1 MISKALLNSNA
12 EAIDLCEHLT
22 SWDIPARLT
31 VNASGNTSRYV
42 VFDSTNLTK
51 AQHANIDAVH
61 KPDYVRIDVF
71 DVYFEEE
78 VRNG

>member
-31 VNASGNTSRYV
+31 VNASGNPSRYV
-42 VFDSTNLTK
+42 ILDSANLTTEQK
-51 AQHANIDAVH
+51 LRLARLHDLMWC
-61 KPDYVRIDVF
+61 RIDLH
-71 DVYFEEE
+71 DIKLIEEL
-78 VRNG
+78 

>member
-12 EAIDLCEHLT
+12 EAIDLCEHLK

-31 VNASGNTSRYV
+31 VNVSGNSSRFV

-51 AQHANIDAVH
+51 AQHANIDAIH
-61 KPDYVRIDVF
+61 KPDYVRVCIE

-78 VRNG
+78 VANV

>member
-12 EAIDLCEHLT
+12 EAIDLCEHLK

-31 VNASGNTSRYV
+31 VNASGNPSRYV

-51 AQHANIDAVH
+51 AQRVSIDEIH
-61 KPDYVRIDVF
+61 KPDYVRVCIE

-78 VRNG
+78 V

>member
-1 MISKALLNSNA
+1 MITKALLNSNA

-31 VNASGNTSRYV
+31 VNASGNASRYV

-61 KPDYVRIDVF
+61 KPDYVRVCIE

-78 VRNG
+78 IKND